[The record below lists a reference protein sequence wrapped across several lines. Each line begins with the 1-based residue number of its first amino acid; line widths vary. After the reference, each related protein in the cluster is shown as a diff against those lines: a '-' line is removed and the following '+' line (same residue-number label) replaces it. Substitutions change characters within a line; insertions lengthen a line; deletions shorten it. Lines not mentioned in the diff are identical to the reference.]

1 MEIARIRNAQRRS
14 VRIEGMP
21 FEIRNGIVIESG
33 WVVAAAPWPR
43 RQQIP
48 LRLRRF
54 GMTKRWGGEVP
65 RRPGEIARGRR
76 LVGGDSVHIDLVIPT
91 GGRNLLLA
99 RQLWRCMQTADSS
112 AAAPLRND
120 KGLGDEMT
128 RAPLLHCFDMP
139 EVSAKPVRSFASD
152 NNAGVHP
159 EILDAIARANQG
171 HVVAYGDDPYTRS
184 AVRKFEEHFGTGIE
198 VFFTFNGTGANVL
211 GLQALNRPYHAVL
224 CSDYAHIYT
233 DECGAPEKHTGCKL
247 IPLAHQDGK
256 ISVESVR
263 HAYHGIGDQHHV
275 QAKTISITQST
286 EMGTV
291 YQPDEIEALAR
302 FAHEHDMYLHLDGAR
317 IANAAASL
325 GQTLR
330 QATRDLGVDV
340 LSFGGTKN
348 GIMGGEAVVFFN
360 RGLSADFLYLRKQA
374 MQLASKMR
382 FIAVQFEALL
392 TDNLWKRSAEHANRM
407 ARLLEA
413 EMRKVPQVKIAWKVE
428 ANGVFAQIP
437 RPAIEKIMAQYF
449 FYPWIEDECIVR
461 WMCSFD
467 TTEDDV
473 KDFAECVAEV
483 LKG

>member
-1 MEIARIRNAQRRS
+1 
-14 VRIEGMP
+14 MP
-21 FEIRNGIVIESG
+21 QV
-33 WVVAAAPWPR
+33 
-43 RQQIP
+43 
-48 LRLRRF
+48 
-54 GMTKRWGGEVP
+54 
-65 RRPGEIARGRR
+65 
-76 LVGGDSVHIDLVIPT
+76 
-91 GGRNLLLA
+91 LA
-99 RQLWRCMQTADSS
+99 KST
-112 AAAPLRND
+112 
-120 KGLGDEMT
+120 
-128 RAPLLHCFDMP
+128 
-139 EVSAKPVRSFASD
+139 RSFASD

-159 EILDAIARANQG
+159 EVMEAIGRANHG
-171 HVVAYGDDPYTRS
+171 HVVAYGDDPFTRS
-184 AVRKFEEHFGTGIE
+184 AVAKFEEHFGSGIE

-256 ISVESVR
+256 ITLDAVK

-275 QAKTISITQST
+275 QARVVSITQST

-291 YQPDEIEALAR
+291 YQPEEIRALAT
-302 FAHEHDMYLHLDGAR
+302 FAHEHQMFLHMDGAR

-348 GIMGGEAVVFFN
+348 GIMGGEAVVFFD
-360 RGLSADFLYLRKQA
+360 RRLGTDFLYLRKQG

-392 TDNLWKRSAEHANRM
+392 TNDLWRRSAEHSNRM
-407 ARLLEA
+407 ARVLEA
-413 EMRKVPQVKIAWKVE
+413 AVRKIPQVRIVWPVE

-437 RPAIEKIMAQYF
+437 RHAVEKIKERYF
-449 FYPWIEDECIVR
+449 FYPWIEEECIVR

-467 TTEDDV
+467 TTEEDV
-473 KDFAECVAEV
+473 REFAEVVAEAV
-483 LKG
+483 R